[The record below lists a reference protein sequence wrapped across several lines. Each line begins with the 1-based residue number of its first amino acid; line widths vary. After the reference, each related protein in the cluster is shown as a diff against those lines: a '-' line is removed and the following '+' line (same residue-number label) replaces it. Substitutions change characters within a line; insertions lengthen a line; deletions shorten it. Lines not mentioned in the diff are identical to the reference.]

1 MFCVL
6 PWDSWLGGVIE
17 HLCDCFGGIG
27 SRTQILLVDKII
39 QELFYSHLENLNAAV
54 FLYLYILGYGGSSRC
69 VYSNPCL
76 RTAPQE
82 CPIPSPDAAPVQTR
96 HPATF
101 PFIVL
106 SSWEVRGSS
115 NPQAG
120 ASGLSL
126 WGRTSWVL
134 AVSSGLVPEHR
145 RTVWPARV
153 DRHLCFVPFRLNYQ
167 LLKNN

>member
-106 SSWEVRGSS
+106 ISWEVRRSQT
-115 NPQAG
+115 P
-120 ASGLSL
+120 
-126 WGRTSWVL
+126 R
-134 AVSSGLVPEHR
+134 LVPLDCPCGAGPPGSLQSPLVLFLSTEE
-145 RTVWPARV
+145 
-153 DRHLCFVPFRLNYQ
+153 PFGLQGLTDIYV
-167 LLKNN
+167 LSPLD